1 MDFLVGRWHEGS
13 STRLVRLGSS
23 LGFTKQTKKIDKFN
37 HWVAIGAIRISNFG
51 IRCKT
56 LTARSSTGNDSLRLL
71 PELCDR
77 SRKVVARKISSSES
91 GSEVAK
97 EC

>member
-1 MDFLVGRWHEGS
+1 MRTKLVVIVIVVAALVLIAGLVLDPR
-13 STRLVRLGSS
+13 STLAAYLVA
-23 LGFTKQTKKIDKFN
+23 
-37 HWVAIGAIRISNFG
+37 WVAIGAIRISNFG

-56 LTARSSTGNDSLRLL
+56 LTSRSSTGNDSLRLL

-77 SRKVVARKISSSES
+77 SKKVVARKISPSES